1 MKTSVIQLEHHDDVI
16 STRDKITGSKSAR
29 ILLIWPERG
38 AILNRKLDLVLLQR
52 FAQKIGGQL
61 ALVTSDADV
70 LFNAAEQGIPIF
82 ETAEEAQKRPWRRPR
97 NKRRG
102 TLRRERKPVD
112 LEKMRSKL
120 PPKKLDKVENPALR
134 IAAFTV
140 GICAALALILF
151 FLPNAQVKLALAE
164 QNQTLNLGI
173 RADPKITSPDLSGEL
188 PAYPKTVV
196 VEGQDEIPS
205 TGQSILPDKTA
216 SGNVTL
222 TNLTEQPVNVPT
234 GTIVLTNSIPAIRF
248 QTVQDVVVPAG
259 SGKTA
264 DVSVQAVQAGTSGNV
279 IGGDIQAIEGA
290 VGLSASVI
298 NSEATTGGTDQL
310 NAVPTNDDYL
320 AVRTRLVQT
329 LQQTAL
335 KELQS
340 GLKPDEKLIAADVI
354 LNKVQQE
361 TRLPAAGQPG
371 DRLKLTLRIEFDG
384 SYYRQEDLQAIANQS
399 LDANLPKGYGPVS
412 GTLTVAPI
420 SPAVRDGDSIGWQ
433 ISASRKIH
441 QNWSSDYLAQAVAG
455 KTKAQANQI
464 IQSALKLKSPPEI
477 VLTPGWWSRLP
488 FLTFQIKMVAE

>member
-1 MKTSVIQLEHHDDVI
+1 
-16 STRDKITGSKSAR
+16 
-29 ILLIWPERG
+29 
-38 AILNRKLDLVLLQR
+38 
-52 FAQKIGGQL
+52 
-61 ALVTSDADV
+61 
-70 LFNAAEQGIPIF
+70 
-82 ETAEEAQKRPWRRPR
+82 
-97 NKRRG
+97 
-102 TLRRERKPVD
+102 
-112 LEKMRSKL
+112 
-120 PPKKLDKVENPALR
+120 
-134 IAAFTV
+134 
-140 GICAALALILF
+140 
-151 FLPNAQVKLALAE
+151 
-164 QNQTLNLGI
+164 
-173 RADPKITSPDLSGEL
+173 
-188 PAYPKTVV
+188 
-196 VEGQDEIPS
+196 
-205 TGQSILPDKTA
+205 
-216 SGNVTL
+216 VTL
-222 TNLTEQPVNVPT
+222 TNLTEQLVNVPS
-234 GTIVLTNSIPAIRF
+234 GTIVLTNSLPAIRF
-248 QTVQDVVVPAG
+248 QTSQDVVIPAG
-259 SGKTA
+259 SGKAA

-279 IGGDIQAIEGA
+279 ISGDIQAIEGA
-290 VGLSASVI
+290 VGLSASVT

-340 GLKPDEKLIAADVI
+340 GLKPDEQLIAADVI

-420 SPAVRDGDSIGWQ
+420 SAAVRDGDSIGWQ
-433 ISASRKIH
+433 IKASRKIH

-464 IQSALKLKSPPEI
+464 IQRALKLKSPPEI